1 MNAIG
6 IVEDLVPKDPPVGV
20 GVPPIK
26 FMNYMIVAIKT
37 SKEKELQRLQLSSSF
52 LFPYSI

>member
-26 FMNYMIVAIKT
+26 FMNYMSVAIKT